1 MAELLPPE
9 MLSYILSFL
18 PLSDQKEAS
27 LVNRAWYYA
36 AQSALRER
44 DVQYIIPVESASL
57 TSIKS
62 LSRRHVSCV
71 KLTKVD
77 SSSDASDVL
86 QSISYYLGPHL
97 HSLSLSGG
105 TLTEAAFVELVTSC
119 PGLRVLD
126 LSGCNSLFISGM
138 FLDQPETAQQVR
150 EALASLRE
158 LNLANLRY
166 LADTSF
172 NRLSSC
178 APKLERLSLARCHIT
193 FDPHRNLS
201 AQKDSSA
208 TLSFRN
214 ILYFLKE
221 QASYLV
227 ALDLSGTNLS
237 PTALQALGQVV
248 GLHLRELTLRGCR
261 DVSTEAVAALCH
273 HQRGLTSLDLSG
285 CSELAD
291 GALLAVSRGLHGLWH
306 LRMEKLQR
314 LTDAGF
320 SALHRLQELRSLD
333 IAECCLVSGRELS
346 KALEFP
352 KGPPPHLTSLRL
364 AYCSLL
370 KDKSVISLAQG
381 LSSSL
386 KVLDLSSCVSLTNS
400 SLLAISANLPQLTVL
415 RLAWCKEIT
424 DSGLLGLVDPG
435 EEKDK
440 GPKLS
445 RNFGDMGFF
454 LPQLP
459 PEPLTP
465 LESPSQETPSRE
477 LTASLLMLKALQELD
492 LTACSKLTDT
502 SLAKVLK
509 FPRLKQLSLSLLL
522 ELTDTGLVAV
532 AKGCPSLEHL
542 ALSHC
547 NRLSDRGWAQAAN
560 IWGRLQHLNLSSCN
574 QLTEQ
579 TLVTIGKTCRR
590 LKVLD
595 VSMCQGISMA
605 AVEHFQ
611 AQLPHV
617 TCVQSRFVG
626 GADLAMTL

>member
-1 MAELLPPE
+1 MG

-27 LVNRAWYYA
+27 LVNQAWYYA
-36 AQSALRER
+36 AQSALQET
-44 DVQYIIPVESASL
+44 DVRYIIPVAYASL

-62 LSRRHVSCV
+62 LSRRQVSCV
-71 KLTKVD
+71 SLTSMD
-77 SSSDASDVL
+77 SSSDTSNVL
-86 QSISYYLGPHL
+86 QSISYFLGPHL
-97 HSLSLSGG
+97 HSLSLRGG
-105 TLTEAAFVELVTSC
+105 TLTEASFIELITSC
-119 PGLRVLD
+119 PRLQVLD
-126 LSGCNSLFISGM
+126 LSGCNSLFMSGM
-138 FLDQPETAQQVR
+138 LLDQPETVQQVR
-150 EALASLRE
+150 EALANLQE
-158 LNLANLRY
+158 LNLANLRC
-166 LADTSF
+166 LADASF
-172 NRLSSC
+172 NRLSGC
-178 APKLERLSLARCHIT
+178 APRLERLSLAHCHIT
-193 FDPHRNLS
+193 FDPHHNLS
-201 AQKDSSA
+201 AQRASSA
-208 TLSFRN
+208 ILSFHN

-221 QASYLV
+221 RASHLV
-227 ALDLSGTNLS
+227 ALDLRGTNLP

-248 GLHLRELTLRGCR
+248 GLHLQELTLRGCR
-261 DVSTEAVAALCH
+261 DISTEAVAALCH
-273 HQRGLTSLDLSG
+273 QQQGLTSLDLSG

-291 GALLAVSRGLHGLWH
+291 GALLAVSQGLRGLRH

-320 SALHRLQELRSLD
+320 TALHWLRELRSLD
-333 IAECCLVSGRELS
+333 VAECCLVSGRELA
-346 KALEFP
+346 KALGFP

-381 LSSSL
+381 LGSSL

-400 SLLAISANLPQLTVL
+400 SLLAISASLPQLTVL
-415 RLAWCKEIT
+415 HLAWCKEIT

-435 EEKDK
+435 EKKDK

-459 PEPLTP
+459 PEPLA
-465 LESPSQETPSRE
+465 PSQETPKQ
-477 LTASLLMLKALQELD
+477 LTPSLLMLRALQELD

-502 SLAKVLK
+502 SLAQVLK
-509 FPRLKQLSLSLLL
+509 FPSLKRLSLSLLL

-532 AKGCPSLEHL
+532 ARGCPSLEHL

-547 NRLSDRGWAQAAN
+547 SRLSDRGWVQAAN
-560 IWGRLQHLNLSSCN
+560 FWKRLQHLNLSSCN

-579 TLVTIGKTCRR
+579 TLVTIGKACRQ
-590 LKVLD
+590 LTVLD

-605 AVEHFQ
+605 AVRHFQ

-626 GADLAMTL
+626 GLT